1 MPADNR
7 RRTRIVAELASN
19 HGGDMEIAK
28 DLIAACA
35 EHGAD
40 VVKVQ
45 AYQAQFLAETDSQK
59 KWLAQAELSP
69 GQLLALKAY
78 AQSCGV
84 DLLVSVFDTD
94 RADFVRKGLGCTE
107 VKIGSGEIRRVGLI
121 AKCIALFDVVW
132 LGAGLDPRRA
142 ELFAREHGQ
151 IRPVYGVTQYPAES
165 MFEREQLRRAIDH
178 RGQWGWSDHG
188 ATPASSREAIDFGA
202 YSVERHVAFLTRGR
216 SDKHDSQ
223 PHDLRALRDYAEKRA
238 TVEWEE
244 SQAHAASEH
253 KFLSRWEAA
262 DVAESRR

>member
-1 MPADNR
+1 MP
-7 RRTRIVAELASN
+7 RTRIVAELASN

-28 DLIAACA
+28 DLISACA

-45 AYQAQFLAETDSQK
+45 AFQAQFLAENDSQK
-59 KWLAQAELSP
+59 QELSKAELSP
-69 GQLLALKAY
+69 AQLYALKAH
-78 AQSCGV
+78 AHSCGV
-84 DLLVSVFDTD
+84 EFLVSVFDTD
-94 RADFVRKGLGCTE
+94 RADFVRKDLGCTE
-107 VKIGSGEIRRVGLI
+107 VKIGSGEIRRVALI

-151 IRPVYGVTQYPAES
+151 IRPVYGVTQYPADT

-188 ATPASSREAIDFGA
+188 ALPSSSREAIDFGA
-202 YSVERHVAFLTRGR
+202 YSVERHVAFMTRGR
-216 SDKHDSQ
+216 SSAWDSQ

-238 TVEWEE
+238 SMEWED
-244 SQAHAASEH
+244 SQAHSDSEQ
-253 KFLSRWEAA
+253 KFISRWEAA
-262 DVAESRR
+262 DAK